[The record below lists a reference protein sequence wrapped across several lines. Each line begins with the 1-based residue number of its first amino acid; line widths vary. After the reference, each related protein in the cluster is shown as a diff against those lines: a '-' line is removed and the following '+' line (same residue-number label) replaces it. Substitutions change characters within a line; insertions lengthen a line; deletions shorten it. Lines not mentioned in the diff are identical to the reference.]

1 LAVCAPASLYLK
13 TEIMK
18 VSLNWLKEFV
28 EVPADARRLK
38 ADLTSVGLNAESF
51 QAVGEDVVFEVE
63 VTTNRPDCLS
73 HYGVAREVAA
83 LYRKHL
89 APLEFVCKESS
100 AAASAEASIEILN
113 PELCARYCGRVVQ
126 GVEVKA
132 SPDWLV
138 RRLEAVGQ
146 RPINNVADITNYVL
160 MELGHPLHAFDLT
173 RLKGR
178 RIIVRSARPGEQ
190 LQTLDGVARTLAAS
204 DLVIADSTRPVAL
217 AGVMGGE
224 ESEISGD
231 TRSVLLE
238 SAWFDPATIR
248 RTSKTQGLH
257 TEASHRFERGADIEM
272 APVALDRAAILI
284 AQLAGGEVL
293 RGVID
298 VYPSPKH
305 RTYIELRR
313 SEIQRILGAEVPWE
327 DIERVLRTLG
337 FKVERRG
344 TEGWRVTPPLSRLD
358 VDREV
363 DLIEEVARHYGYNR
377 LPSRVRPAPTR
388 LAAGETRSKELRIS
402 NTLVALGYREI
413 IPSAMVDPAE
423 NARFTDRPPVV
434 LENPLSQDAAAMR
447 SSAVPSMVHTLK
459 WNLDRYRT
467 DLRLYEMG
475 RVYSARDASLP
486 DERRVL
492 VLGTSGNREPSTLHS
507 KETELNFFD
516 LKGHVEELLGCFD
529 LSGLK
534 FEPSDAGYLEE
545 GVAGR
550 FVAED
555 STVATLGRLR
565 EDLARGYKLRQ
576 AVWLA
581 EVELDVLLSAALRQK
596 SFKPI
601 SKFPPVERD
610 FSLVVPESTAY
621 GRLEETIRGLAIEE
635 IQSMTP
641 VDRRPSGELP
651 EGTIPPGHASLLLR
665 ITFQS
670 PTHTLASDEVES
682 QSRRIVEALEPL
694 GVQIRAQA

>member
-1 LAVCAPASLYLK
+1 
-13 TEIMK
+13 MK

-28 EVPADARRLK
+28 EVPVDARRLK
-38 ADLTSVGLNAESF
+38 ADLTSIGLNAESF
-51 QAVGEDVVFEVE
+51 QEVGGDVVFEVE

-83 LYRKHL
+83 LYRKRL
-89 APLEFVCKESS
+89 APMDHVCKESS
-100 AAASAEASIEILN
+100 DPASAEASIEILN
-113 PELCARYCGRVVQ
+113 PELCARYCGRVVR
-126 GVEVKA
+126 GVKVKP

-138 RRLEAVGQ
+138 SRLETIGQ
-146 RPINNVADITNYVL
+146 RSINNVADITNYVL
-160 MELGHPLHAFDLT
+160 MELGHPLHAFDLN
-173 RLKGR
+173 RLEGH
-178 RIIVRSARPGEQ
+178 RIIVRAARPGEQ
-190 LQTLDGVARTLAAS
+190 LKTLDGVNRTLAAS

-224 ESEISGD
+224 ESEISDD
-231 TRSVLLE
+231 TRTVLLE
-238 SAWFDPATIR
+238 SAWFDPVSIR
-248 RTSKTQGLH
+248 RTSKSQGLH

-293 RGVID
+293 RGVLD
-298 VYPSPKH
+298 VYPAPRQ
-305 RTYIELRR
+305 RTHIELRR
-313 SEIQRILGAEVPWE
+313 SEIQRILGTEIPWE
-327 DIERVLRTLG
+327 VVERVLRTLG
-337 FKVERRG
+337 FLVERRG
-344 TEGWRVTPPLSRLD
+344 TEGWKVTPPLSRLD

-377 LPSRVRPAPTR
+377 LPSRVRPAPVR
-388 LAAGETRSKELRIS
+388 LATDETRSKVLRIS
-402 NTLVALGYREI
+402 RTLVALGYREI

-423 NARFTDRPPVV
+423 NARFTDRSPVV

-447 SSAVPSMVHTLK
+447 SSAIPSMIHTLK

-475 RVYSARDASLP
+475 RVYSARNSSLP
-486 DERRVL
+486 DEHRVL
-492 VLGTSGNREPSTLHS
+492 VLGATGNREPETLHS
-507 KETELNFFD
+507 GKTKISFFD
-516 LKGHVEELLGCFD
+516 LKGDVEELLGCFD
-529 LSGLK
+529 LPGLK
-534 FEPSDAGYLEE
+534 FEPLDAGYLEG

-555 STVATLGRLR
+555 MTVATLGRLR

-576 AVWLA
+576 ALWLA
-581 EVELDVLLSAALRQK
+581 EIEVEVLLNAALRQK

-610 FSLVVPESTAY
+610 FSLVVPGSTAY
-621 GRLEETIRGLAIEE
+621 RSVEGTIRGLGIEE
-635 IQSMTP
+635 IQSVTP
-641 VDRRPSGELP
+641 VERRPSGELP
-651 EGTIPPGHASLLLR
+651 PGTIPAGHASLLLR

-670 PTHTLASDEVES
+670 PTRTLASDEVES